1 MSKALTLS
9 NAHAW
14 GRAIGKVLDVSP
26 SEMYL
31 RAAVESYC
39 QWWMHDYSYDSFE
52 QDLVPVLGKISVKHL
67 SFLCLTISGLDSS
80 QSDVLLFR
88 DISPPPHK
96 SREGLEIILQGLQNA
111 TRSKSGFSTLELD
124 ALVREIAS
132 LIELQHVL
140 EMLPVDGTFRTQ
152 AKQCFASD
160 STELKEIFFI
170 DVLLSPT
177 TSAESIRP
185 LHKLLLQD
193 KDALNS
199 LLRLSI
205 EAFRRLLADASGL
218 DVKLSA
224 EDLLQKS
231 LTVFDDAEVERFH
244 CALRDILAE
253 CSDALPRCVD
263 LALVLKEYDARANDV
278 VMLIESKLL
287 LSQMRFAIND
297 GDRPLYERLTRGSS
311 PPDETAFYLGS
322 EQQRSKLLSA
332 VLDALHPVDSSQLRL
347 VLVLM
352 RVWGMSCTH
361 TLDELTSLWA
371 EVAFKPQDV
380 SLSTNR
386 SLTTFANDWQ
396 QFLSVAKDNGIEDI
410 VVETLLIDIN
420 IVNWCDCKPLAGEER
435 AGFTSDAGALREW
448 VSFLSDANKVIIDVV
463 LGGDYAESALARI
476 RSMNQLDE
484 CLLLFIPV
492 AVSAEALYRFPHL
505 HILAKSMMERYSARI
520 TSRCAESLVA
530 DDVLQH
536 LSLHDLTRM
545 IGSKTLPMVFSPLP
559 ILSKLCLGGN
569 VFEAALLHW

>member
-1 MSKALTLS
+1 
-9 NAHAW
+9 
-14 GRAIGKVLDVSP
+14 
-26 SEMYL
+26 MYL

-39 QWWMHDYSYDSFE
+39 QWMHDNSYDSFE
-52 QDLVPVLGKISVKHL
+52 QDLMPVLGKISVKHL
-67 SFLCLTISGLDSS
+67 SFLCQAMSGLDCS
-80 QSDVLLFR
+80 QSDVQLFR
-88 DISPPPHK
+88 DLSPPPLK

-124 ALVREIAS
+124 APVREIAS

-140 EMLPVDGTFRTQ
+140 EMLPVDGTFRVQ

-160 STELKEIFFI
+160 SDELKEIFFI

-177 TSAESIRP
+177 SSAESIRP

-193 KDALNS
+193 KDAVNS
-199 LLRLSI
+199 LPRLSI
-205 EAFRRLLADASGL
+205 EAFRRLLADASVR

-224 EDLLQKS
+224 ENLLQKS

-244 CALRDILAE
+244 CALRNILAE
-253 CSDALPRCVD
+253 CSDALPRCLD

-287 LSQMRFAIND
+287 LSQMRFAITD
-297 GDRPLYERLTRGSS
+297 GDRPLYERLTRGAS
-311 PPDETAFYLGS
+311 PPDEATFSLGS

-332 VLDALHPVDSSQLRL
+332 VLDALHPVDSPQLRL
-347 VLVLM
+347 VLRLM
-352 RVWGMSCTH
+352 RTLGMSCAH

-371 EVAFKPQDV
+371 KVAFRPQDI

-396 QFLSVAKDNGIEDI
+396 QFLSVAKGHGIEEI

-420 IVNWCDCKPLAGEER
+420 IVNWCNCKPLAGGRE
-435 AGFTSDAGALREW
+435 AKFISDPNMLREW
-448 VSFLSDANKVIIDVV
+448 VSFVSDVNMVIVDVA
-463 LGGDYAESALARI
+463 LGGAFADSALERI
-476 RSMNQLDE
+476 QLMDQLDE

-492 AVSAEALYRFPHL
+492 TVSAEALYRFPYL
-505 HILAKSMMERYSARI
+505 YILVKSMMERYSARI
-520 TSRCAESLVA
+520 TSRCAESVVA

-536 LSLHDLTRM
+536 LSLQDCLRM

-559 ILSKLCLGGN
+559 ILSNLCFGGN
-569 VFEAALLHW
+569 VYEAALLHW